1 MKNKMLTTILL
12 VLLTFVVGIGFIAVY
27 SWMNHQ
33 EARST
38 NEPTIDEI
46 LKYSVEIPEITT
58 NLSDNTLI
66 RVSYMMETNNKKAK
80 EELDKRIFQVNDIVI
95 KELSGMK
102 ADQLND
108 KQGKLAFENTLMK
121 QVNEL
126 MQEGIVIN
134 IYTTSSILQ

>member
-1 MKNKMLTTILL
+1 MKNKWLTVLFVFLVSI
-12 VLLTFVVGIGFIAVY
+12 VLLGMIAVY
-27 SWMNHQ
+27 IWVNH
-33 EARST
+33 EESSSDK
-38 NEPTIDEI
+38 EPTIDEVM
-46 LKYSVEIPEITT
+46 KYSVEIPEITT
-58 NLSDNTLI
+58 NLSDRTLI

-108 KQGKLAFENTLMK
+108 KNGKIAFENKLK
-121 QVNEL
+121 NRVNEL
-126 MQEGIVIN
+126 MQEGKVVQ